1 MENKEEQ
8 IKRDLKITF
17 KVTEEERDII
27 KSNAYAAQMS
37 MSKFIRELAIEGDLI
52 KIKVHSRIGNSGELK
67 NEK

>member
-8 IKRDLKITF
+8 INRDLKITF

-37 MSKFIRELAIEGDLI
+37 MSKFIRELAIQE
-52 KIKVHSRIGNSGELK
+52 REK